1 MSIWDPHTYKP
12 GGVPIG
18 ATAPPALRVHGS
30 PASAN
35 QLGMA
40 QAAFYRFCMMAR
52 LSVVPNPVEAGRL
65 PDGTAYRIVRIGNST
80 TMEIWPEDAANER
93 ESGIGITMVDLLG
106 DLVPELTHSN
116 GTSPQPFIL
125 TPEVVP
131 GTRICTGRWRVR
143 KVNGYNGGKAVFQTR
158 LPDLYL
164 TGVDGVSTFFQLPP
178 PPSFDAL
185 GGTNMRAY
193 RYGTYGPGF
202 SVYSVRRPVAEFRS
216 DAEPLPFF
224 RKHSNGSLW
233 IMQAV
238 AKFAGGPQRIELW
251 GQQYR
256 PPGGTVGELV
266 ATLPIPAGHT
276 VKWDS
281 LSSSADGQRLRAVF
295 TTVLGNFLLVDLAV
309 GDASLSIV
317 TTSERGSRI
326 EGWEVSTNTGTEL
339 EPNITG
345 TRMGPISFGNAT
357 YGYDGKGRDFEVLLG
372 GGGRLEHWTY
382 RESFS
387 GEVIGVDPIRGPIT
401 LENEGL
407 FLTGDYSDPGGLI
420 RINGHDITFPSV
432 AGQSSSELLV
442 TRTVAD
448 GVTLTYAASGFIRD
462 WAESWQMLQVL
473 FFDPTTE
480 LVIQAQKIQR
490 GDYSAVYESAQTSD
504 GNWYPLAVPSRLEG
518 TVYTNR
524 GEVLVQ
530 CRGQIVASIDI
541 SDADPHYFAVSAAV
555 DPWTGAV
562 CANLMQYTAEDRQ
575 TVLRSWI
582 FVADDTGA
590 RELHTIMKMPMDHTA
605 RVRTDESLISV

>member
-1 MSIWDPHTYKP
+1 
-12 GGVPIG
+12 
-18 ATAPPALRVHGS
+18 
-30 PASAN
+30 
-35 QLGMA
+35 
-40 QAAFYRFCMMAR
+40 MMAR

-178 PPSFDAL
+178 LRASMPWAAPICAPIAMAPTGLDSVSTACAAPWLSFDP
-185 GGTNMRAY
+185 T
-193 RYGTYGPGF
+193 PSHCHF
-202 SVYSVRRPVAEFRS
+202 SASTPMAPFGSCRPW
-216 DAEPLPFF
+216 P
-224 RKHSNGSLW
+224 SL
-233 IMQAV
+233 Q
-238 AKFAGGPQRIELW
+238 GPQRIELW

-256 PPGGTVGELV
+256 PPGGAVGELV
-266 ATLPIPAGHT
+266 ATLPIPGGHT

-326 EGWEVSTNTGTEL
+326 EGWEESTNTGTEL

-387 GEVIGVDPIRGPIT
+387 GEVIGVDPIRG
-401 LENEGL
+401 
-407 FLTGDYSDPGGLI
+407 
-420 RINGHDITFPSV
+420 R
-432 AGQSSSELLV
+432 
-442 TRTVAD
+442 
-448 GVTLTYAASGFIRD
+448 
-462 WAESWQMLQVL
+462 
-473 FFDPTTE
+473 
-480 LVIQAQKIQR
+480 
-490 GDYSAVYESAQTSD
+490 
-504 GNWYPLAVPSRLEG
+504 SRL
-518 TVYTNR
+518 R
-524 GEVLVQ
+524 MRA
-530 CRGQIVASIDI
+530 CS
-541 SDADPHYFAVSAAV
+541 
-555 DPWTGAV
+555 
-562 CANLMQYTAEDRQ
+562 
-575 TVLRSWI
+575 
-582 FVADDTGA
+582 
-590 RELHTIMKMPMDHTA
+590 
-605 RVRTDESLISV
+605 